1 MNGGS
6 NPSIIY
12 EDNHLLVLNKPSGM
26 PAVPDCSRDYSLL
39 DWGRDYIKKTKNKPG
54 NVFLAVVHRID
65 RPVSGLVCFAR
76 TSKAASR
83 LSKQMREGII
93 SKEYL
98 AVTKNVPNSFG
109 GVVKNYLK
117 KDRKRNITRIASREE
132 AGAKRAITR
141 WQVIGKRK
149 GMHLFHL
156 VPVTGRPHQLRIHLA
171 KVLGCPILGDKKY
184 GSDEKVFEGRALALH
199 SWKLGFNHP
208 TNKRQMQLIAPV
220 PSHFPFK
227 PPALFSDLY

>member
-1 MNGGS
+1 MITESAPN
-6 NPSIIY
+6 IIY
-12 EDNHLLVLNKPSGM
+12 EDNHLLVLGKPAGM
-26 PAVPDCSRDYSLL
+26 PVVPDSSKDYSLF

-83 LSKQMREGII
+83 LSRQMREGIV

-98 AVTKNVPNSFG
+98 AVTKNAPKSYE
-109 GVVKNYLK
+109 GVVENYLK
-117 KDRKRNITRIASREE
+117 KDRKRNITRIVSGKE

-149 GMHLFHL
+149 GRHLFHL

-171 KVLGCPILGDKKY
+171 KVLDSPILGDIKY
-184 GSDEKVFEGRALALH
+184 GSDEKVLEGRALALH
-199 SWKLGFNHP
+199 SWKLCFNHP
-208 TNKRQMQLIAPV
+208 TGRHQMQLTAPV

-227 PPALFSDLY
+227 PPFLF